1 MKILFFNFILI
12 FSFNVLGETY
22 FCTYKELGNIKNISF
37 DRITHSHFKKCN
49 NNQCDDKKYS
59 AIFADNDSL
68 IIGDVIED
76 EKKGSN
82 FLLFIIDKNTKLFSA
97 SIIQFPNNITENKFF
112 NGECVRD

>member
-1 MKILFFNFILI
+1 MHWKPLL
-12 FSFNVLGETY
+12 
-22 FCTYKELGNIKNISF
+22 
-37 DRITHSHFKKCN
+37 SH
-49 NNQCDDKKYS
+49 QRHDKKYS
-59 AIFADNDSL
+59 TIFADNDRL

-97 SIIQFPNNITENKFF
+97 SIIQFPNNITGNKYF